1 MKFII
6 IESGSKGNATLI
18 IDEGRILLI
27 DMGVTLTA
35 LRDALKS
42 IDKNLMN
49 LDALLLTHSHSDH
62 TKGVRYLD
70 PLPIYCT
77 EGTFDSPEVNI
88 VKPYKSFKINH
99 LKITPIEASHD
110 AINTVGF
117 IFDNDKEKLVYMT
130 DTGMI
135 PEKSLSL
142 MKNADYYI
150 IESNHNV
157 KKLHQSNRPV
167 DLKLRILSDNGHLS
181 NEDSAIYM
189 TELVGKNTK
198 QIVLAHLSEECNTPE
213 LALSAYKKI
222 FSKAHISLANIDLKC
237 ANQHEA
243 VVGGKV
249 DEL

>member
-6 IESGSKGNATLI
+6 VESGSKGNATLL

-35 LRDALKS
+35 VRNALKS
-42 IDKNLMN
+42 IDKNLIDIN
-49 LDALLLTHSHSDH
+49 ALLLTHNHTDH

-70 PLPIYCT
+70 PMPIYCT
-77 EGTFDSPEVNI
+77 EGTYKSMDANI
-88 VKPYKSFKINH
+88 IKPFKSFKIGH
-99 LKITPIEASHD
+99 LKITPLEASHD
-110 AINTVGF
+110 AENTIGYL
-117 IFDNDKEKLVYMT
+117 IENKDEKFVYMT

-135 PEKSLSL
+135 PERSLSL
-142 MKNADYYI
+142 MKDATYYV

-157 KKLHQSNRPV
+157 KKLHQSNRPI

-189 TELVGKNTK
+189 SELVGPNTK
-198 QIVLAHLSEECNTPE
+198 QIFLAHLSEECNTPE
-213 LALSAYKKI
+213 LALNAYKKV
-222 FSKAHISLANIDLKC
+222 FSKCHISLDKIELKC

-243 VVGGKV
+243 VVGGK
-249 DEL
+249 